1 MKIIANNTILGNNLR
16 YLREKAGISWE
27 QFEEL
32 VLWDMFDME
41 DLESG
46 SLFEIDSEILERICR
61 VFSVDMNDM
70 LTKELVCET

>member
-1 MKIIANNTILGNNLR
+1 MKIVANNTILGNNLR
-16 YLREKAGISWE
+16 FLREKMGMSRE
-27 QFEEL
+27 RLEEL

-46 SLFEIDSEILERICR
+46 NLFEIDSEILERVCR